1 MAENGLELA
10 RLLAAE
16 NQVEPAVRVLE
27 EVLYADTLNPEVHRL
42 LGGLYLQLGRGP
54 EAADEYRVLLE
65 LSPLDTADA
74 HYHLARALDLAG
86 DTAQAPPPG
95 AAVPGDRP
103 RVPGR
108 PEVPAGAGA
117 EMKRHLSWVLLL
129 AAPLLLS
136 TSPEVSADPEPNDST
151 LFQFVR
157 IRYHGF
163 VSSWGGGRGR
173 WVPPWMHDYPRA
185 EQNFLK
191 IFMELTGI
199 ETTPESYLVLDL
211 NDPRIMNYPALYV
224 SEPGYWNIT
233 GEEAANLREYLLRG
247 GFVIFDDF
255 RGAGD
260 WHNFTSCMQQV
271 YPERGFEELDDR
283 PSGVSLSTTSTA
295 WTCCRLQR
303 PG

>member
-1 MAENGLELA
+1 
-10 RLLAAE
+10 
-16 NQVEPAVRVLE
+16 
-27 EVLYADTLNPEVHRL
+27 
-42 LGGLYLQLGRGP
+42 
-54 EAADEYRVLLE
+54 
-65 LSPLDTADA
+65 
-74 HYHLARALDLAG
+74 
-86 DTAQAPPPG
+86 
-95 AAVPGDRP
+95 
-103 RVPGR
+103 
-108 PEVPAGAGA
+108 
-117 EMKRHLSWVLLL
+117 MKRYLSWALLL
-129 AAPLLLS
+129 TAPLLLS
-136 TSPEVSADPEPNDST
+136 TGPEVSADPEPNDST

-157 IRYHGF
+157 IRYNGF

-233 GEEAANLREYLLRG
+233 AEEAANLREYLLRG

-260 WHNFTSCMQQV
+260 WHNFTSSMQQV
-271 YPERGFEELDDR
+271 YPERGFEELTTDHPVFHCFYDID
-283 PSGVSLSTTSTA
+283 SLDMLPPYNVPGKPRFYGLSDEDG
-295 WTCCRLQR
+295 RLLAVANFNNDIGDYWEWSDESLV
-303 PG
+303 PISASNEAYKFGINYFVYALTH